1 MATRTT
7 IRNIMRMRMIMYM
20 SLVSLTMLMM
30 MCACA
35 DNDNDE
41 EVDADDAIDD
51 DNDNRA
57 GDDDDRH
64 HHPKHNQRA
73 RIAYTSLRIPYMMMT
88 YDLSYTIDNI
98 PYAHISCKMQHTTYI
113 YLIS

>member
-1 MATRTT
+1 
-7 IRNIMRMRMIMYM
+7 MIMYM

-35 DNDNDE
+35 DDDNDE

-73 RIAYTSLRIPYMMMT
+73 RIAYTSLRIPYMLMT
-88 YDLSYTIDNI
+88 YDLSYTIDHI

-113 YLIS
+113 YISH